1 MEEKRMYRPSPTA
14 LLDPWRDSIFK
25 KIFTDQSPQGNKAL
39 QSFLEAVLGRS
50 VSDIVLLPTELPIE
64 STLDKQARFDLGFNT
79 NPKNGRVKALSK
91 ACLDRTY
98 LYCKIDNS
106 EYANIEIQGI
116 DTEKAFEKRA
126 EYYCAHLLNHNVQK
140 GLGWQEIPKVYQI
153 SVLKFIREKE
163 TSKELF
169 HYKFRTEEGY
179 SLHDRQNIFF
189 LELPKVE
196 KLVEK
201 IKNGKVKVESLTD
214 TQKWSIFILYASK
227 EEYRSLIKEISS
239 SQEGIMCAVRVLY
252 EISQDEVMW
261 KRQFDELMIE
271 NDRITLERFYRE
283 KGLEIGLQQG
293 IQQGIQQGLEEGMNR
308 KTHEIAK
315 NLKSMGLSNQDISK
329 VTNLTIEEIIE
340 L

>member
-64 STLDKQARFDLGFNT
+64 STLDKQARFD
-79 NPKNGRVKALSK
+79 
-91 ACLDRTY
+91 

-227 EEYRSLIKEISS
+227 EEYRSLIKENSS

-293 IQQGIQQGLEEGMNR
+293 IQQGIQQGKEQGIQQGIQQGLEEGIQQGLEEGMNR

>member
-1 MEEKRMYRPSPTA
+1 M
-14 LLDPWRDSIFK
+14 
-25 KIFTDQSPQGNKAL
+25 
-39 QSFLEAVLGRS
+39 
-50 VSDIVLLPTELPIE
+50 
-64 STLDKQARFDLGFNT
+64 
-79 NPKNGRVKALSK
+79 
-91 ACLDRTY
+91 
-98 LYCKIDNS
+98 
-106 EYANIEIQGI
+106 
-116 DTEKAFEKRA
+116 
-126 EYYCAHLLNHNVQK
+126 
-140 GLGWQEIPKVYQI
+140 
-153 SVLKFIREKE
+153 
-163 TSKELF
+163 
-169 HYKFRTEEGY
+169 
-179 SLHDRQNIFF
+179 HDRQNIFF

-293 IQQGIQQGLEEGMNR
+293 IQQGLEEGMNR

>member
-1 MEEKRMYRPSPTA
+1 M
-14 LLDPWRDSIFK
+14 L
-25 KIFTDQSPQGNKAL
+25 
-39 QSFLEAVLGRS
+39 
-50 VSDIVLLPTELPIE
+50 
-64 STLDKQARFDLGFNT
+64 
-79 NPKNGRVKALSK
+79 
-91 ACLDRTY
+91 
-98 LYCKIDNS
+98 
-106 EYANIEIQGI
+106 
-116 DTEKAFEKRA
+116 
-126 EYYCAHLLNHNVQK
+126 
-140 GLGWQEIPKVYQI
+140 
-153 SVLKFIREKE
+153 
-163 TSKELF
+163 
-169 HYKFRTEEGY
+169 
-179 SLHDRQNIFF
+179 FF

-201 IKNGKVKVESLTD
+201 IKTGKVKVESLTD

-293 IQQGIQQGLEEGMNR
+293 IEQGMERGIQQGLQQGIQQGIEQGKQQGLEEGMNR